1 MGVHE
6 TSTWPSDILRHT
18 STTSLPQL
26 NGYKAAAV
34 TSTDDNFGEA
44 ELAEVG
50 QTSASFGL
58 QKLMEVAET
67 SAVAPSYRR
76 QYDPACGCLELA
88 SRT

>member
-6 TSTWPSDILRHT
+6 TSTWPADILRHT

-50 QTSASFGL
+50 Q
-58 QKLMEVAET
+58 
-67 SAVAPSYRR
+67 SAVTKPI
-76 QYDPACGCLELA
+76 
-88 SRT
+88 